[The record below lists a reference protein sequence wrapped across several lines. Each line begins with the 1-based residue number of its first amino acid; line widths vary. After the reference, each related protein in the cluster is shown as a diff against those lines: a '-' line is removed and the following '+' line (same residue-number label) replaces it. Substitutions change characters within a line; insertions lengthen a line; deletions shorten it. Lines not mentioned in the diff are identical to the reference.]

1 MSKILILGGH
11 GFIGCHTSN
20 ILKQK
25 KHEVGII
32 DCYHQY
38 FTFPDWEYQPVLA
51 QRKVMFYSTAS
62 VNYAT
67 IYETV
72 CIV

>member
-25 KHEVGII
+25 KHDLTKGCEL
-32 DCYHQY
+32 
-38 FTFPDWEYQPVLA
+38 TP
-51 QRKVMFYSTAS
+51 T
-62 VNYAT
+62 
-67 IYETV
+67 
-72 CIV
+72 

>member
-11 GFIGCHTSN
+11 GFIGCHTSH

-38 FTFPDWEYQPVLA
+38 YTFPD
-51 QRKVMFYSTAS
+51 
-62 VNYAT
+62 
-67 IYETV
+67 
-72 CIV
+72 

>member
-11 GFIGCHTSN
+11 GFIGCHTSH

-32 DCYHQY
+32 DCYQHINIQVQNIQNQILKTNV
-38 FTFPDWEYQPVLA
+38 FSRAGRPGIDP
-51 QRKVMFYSTAS
+51 KH
-62 VNYAT
+62 
-67 IYETV
+67 
-72 CIV
+72 